1 LWQFIGRLLQIE
13 YAIERINKEKNTVG
27 IMTSEGVVLGTQREE
42 KKKLQDGTH
51 DHMHKI
57 DDHLFV
63 SVSGIAADA
72 DSLIDDARVFAQKF
86 TYQYGKHIPI
96 EQLVKMVC
104 SEKHYYTLYGSYR
117 PLGVHF
123 MYAGWDHL
131 NGYQLYS
138 SDPSGNYYAW
148 KAHATGENNATL
160 KSEYEENMTLRN
172 GLKLAAKVIYKSI
185 DAHDPKTDRFE
196 IKYVS
201 QIESKLVIKT
211 IDDALLT
218 ELLEEIKKEIEDE
231 KDKKK

>member
-1 LWQFIGRLLQIE
+1 MQIE
-13 YAIERINKEKNTVG
+13 YAMERINREKNTVG
-27 IMTSEGVVLGTQREE
+27 IMTKEGVVLGTERGE
-42 KKKLQDGTH
+42 KKKLQDGTL

-57 DDHLFV
+57 DEHLFC
-63 SVSGIAADA
+63 SISGNLADA
-72 DSLIDDARVFAQKF
+72 DSLIDDARIFSQRF
-86 TYQYGKHIPI
+86 TYTYGKNIPI
-96 EQLVKMVC
+96 EQLVKMIC
-104 SEKHYYTLYGSYR
+104 EEKHFYTLYGSYR

-148 KAHATGENNATL
+148 KAHATGENNSTL
-160 KSEYEENMTLRN
+160 KSDYEEDMTLRD

-185 DAHDPKTDRFE
+185 DAHDPKTERFE
-196 IKYVS
+196 IRYVTH
-201 QIESKLVIKT
+201 IESKLVIKE
-211 IDDALLT
+211 IDDALLN